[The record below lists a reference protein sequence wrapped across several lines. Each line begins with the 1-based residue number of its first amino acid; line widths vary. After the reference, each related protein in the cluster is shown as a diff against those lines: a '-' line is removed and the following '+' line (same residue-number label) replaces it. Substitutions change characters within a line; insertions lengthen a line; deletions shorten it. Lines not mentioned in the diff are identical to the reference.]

1 MSIKEDY
8 IAYISNSNNI
18 RKIPT
23 GISKLDN
30 IYGGG
35 LPTGFTIIGA
45 ETGLGKTTF
54 TLQLA
59 DTIAKEENVK
69 VLFFSLELSKYEL
82 LSKTLSRISYLDN
95 ELPNHTPNEF
105 ISNGVEDID
114 IYFNKYEEIQDNI
127 FLIDNVKDI
136 GGIIGNTIAFCKKY
150 ANDKVVVVIDYLQYI
165 KCDGNSD
172 KQNIDNITRELKN
185 ITSKYNVSIIAISSL
200 SRDGGKRNDLTSFK
214 ESGSI
219 EYTADYVIILKKK
232 VIEKGLAFD
241 NEDNIITLE
250 FLKHRFG
257 SKDSFDMK
265 YFGNFATFIQN

>member
-23 GISKLDN
+23 GISKLDY

-95 ELPNHTPNEF
+95 ELTNHTPNEF
-105 ISNGVEDID
+105 ISNEVENID
-114 IYFNKYEEIQDNI
+114 NYFSKYEEIQDNI

-165 KCDGNSD
+165 KCEGNSD

-232 VIEKGLAFD
+232 VVEKGLAFD

>member
-1 MSIKEDY
+1 MSLKDDY
-8 IAYISNSNNI
+8 IAYISNSNNV

-23 GISKLDN
+23 GMRKLDN

-35 LPTGFTIIGA
+35 LPTGFSIIGA

-82 LSKTLSRISYLDN
+82 LSKTLSRISYLNN
-95 ELPNHTPNEF
+95 ELTSHTPNEF
-105 ISNGVEDID
+105 ISNEVEDID
-114 IYFNKYEEIQDNI
+114 NYFSKYEEIQENI
-127 FLIDNVKDI
+127 FLIDNIKDI
-136 GGIIGNTIAFCKKY
+136 RGIIGNTKAFCNRYK
-150 ANDKVVVVIDYLQYI
+150 NDKVVVIIDYLQYI

-185 ITSKYNVSIIAISSL
+185 ITTDYNVSILAISSL

-232 VIEKGLAFD
+232 VVERSLAFD

-257 SKDSFDMK
+257 SKDSFEMT
-265 YFGNFATFIQN
+265 YLGNYATFVEN

>member
-95 ELPNHTPNEF
+95 ELSNHTPNEF
-105 ISNGVEDID
+105 IGNEVEDID
-114 IYFNKYEEIQDNI
+114 NYFNKYEEIQDNI
-127 FLIDNVKDI
+127 FLVDNVKDI

-165 KCDGNSD
+165 KCESNND

-232 VIEKGLAFD
+232 VVEKGLAFD

-257 SKDSFDMK
+257 NKDSFDMK
-265 YFGNFATFIQN
+265 YFGNFATFIEN

>member
-69 VLFFSLELSKYEL
+69 ILFFSLELSKYEL

-105 ISNGVEDID
+105 ISNGVEGID
-114 IYFNKYEEIQDNI
+114 NYFNKYEEIQDNI

-165 KCDGNSD
+165 KCEGNSD

-232 VIEKGLAFD
+232 VVEKGLAFD

>member
-23 GISKLDN
+23 GISKLDY

-59 DTIAKEENVK
+59 DTIAKEKNVK

-114 IYFNKYEEIQDNI
+114 NYFNKYEEIQDNI

-136 GGIIGNTIAFCKKY
+136 GGIIGNTIAFCRKY

-232 VIEKGLAFD
+232 VVEKGLAFD

>member
-23 GISKLDN
+23 GITKLDN

-82 LSKTLSRISYLDN
+82 LSKTLSRISYLDS
-95 ELPNHTPNEF
+95 ELTNHSPNEF

-114 IYFNKYEEIQDNI
+114 NYFNKYEEIQNNI

-165 KCDGNSD
+165 KCEGNSD

-232 VIEKGLAFD
+232 IVEKGLAFD

>member
-95 ELPNHTPNEF
+95 ELTNHTPNEF

>member
-1 MSIKEDY
+1 MSLKDDY
-8 IAYISNSNNI
+8 IAYISNSNNV

-23 GISKLDN
+23 GMRKLDN

-35 LPTGFTIIGA
+35 LPTGFSIIGA

-82 LSKTLSRISYLDN
+82 LSKTLSRISYLNN
-95 ELPNHTPNEF
+95 ELTSHTPNEF
-105 ISNGVEDID
+105 ISNEVEDID
-114 IYFNKYEEIQDNI
+114 NYFSKYEEIQENI
-127 FLIDNVKDI
+127 FLIDNIKDI
-136 GGIIGNTIAFCKKY
+136 RGIIGNTKAFCNRYK
-150 ANDKVVVVIDYLQYI
+150 NDKVVVIIDYLQYI
-165 KCDGNSD
+165 KYDGNSD

-185 ITSKYNVSIIAISSL
+185 ITTDYNVSILAISSL

-232 VIEKGLAFD
+232 VVEKGLAFD

>member
-1 MSIKEDY
+1 M
-8 IAYISNSNNI
+8 
-18 RKIPT
+18 
-23 GISKLDN
+23 
-30 IYGGG
+30 
-35 LPTGFTIIGA
+35 
-45 ETGLGKTTF
+45 
-54 TLQLA
+54 
-59 DTIAKEENVK
+59 
-69 VLFFSLELSKYEL
+69 
-82 LSKTLSRISYLDN
+82 
-95 ELPNHTPNEF
+95 
-105 ISNGVEDID
+105 
-114 IYFNKYEEIQDNI
+114 
-127 FLIDNVKDI
+127 IDNVKDI
-136 GGIIGNTIAFCKKY
+136 GGIIGNTIAFCRKY

-165 KCDGNSD
+165 KCESNND

-232 VIEKGLAFD
+232 VVEKGLAFD

>member
-82 LSKTLSRISYLDN
+82 LSKTLSRISYFDN

-105 ISNGVEDID
+105 ISNEVEDID
-114 IYFNKYEEIQDNI
+114 NYFNKYEEIQDNI

-165 KCDGNSD
+165 KCEGNSD

-232 VIEKGLAFD
+232 VVEKGLAFD

>member
-95 ELPNHTPNEF
+95 ELTNHTPNEF
-105 ISNGVEDID
+105 ISNEVEDID
-114 IYFNKYEEIQDNI
+114 NYFSKYEEIQDNI

-165 KCDGNSD
+165 KCEGNSD

-232 VIEKGLAFD
+232 VVEKGLAFD

>member
-1 MSIKEDY
+1 MSVIEEY
-8 IAYISNSNNI
+8 IAYISNGNNI

-23 GISKLDN
+23 AFNKLDN

-35 LPTGFTIIGA
+35 LPTGFSIIFA

-82 LSKTLSRISYLDN
+82 LSKTLSRISYLNN
-95 ELPNHTPNEF
+95 ELTNHTPNEF

-114 IYFNKYEEIQDNI
+114 NYFSKYEEIQDNI

-136 GGIIGNTIAFCKKY
+136 GGIIGNTVAFCRKY
-150 ANDKVVVVIDYLQYI
+150 SNDKVVVVIDYLQYI
-165 KCDGNSD
+165 KCESNND

-185 ITSKYNVSIIAISSL
+185 ITTKYNVSIIAISSL

-232 VIEKGLAFD
+232 IVERGLAFD

-257 SKDSFDMK
+257 SKDSFDMR
-265 YFGNFATFIQN
+265 YLGNYATFIEN

>member
-69 VLFFSLELSKYEL
+69 ILFFSLELSKYEL

-105 ISNGVEDID
+105 IGNEVEDID
-114 IYFNKYEEIQDNI
+114 NYFNKYEEIQDNI
-127 FLIDNVKDI
+127 FLVDNVKDL

-165 KCDGNSD
+165 KCESNND

-232 VIEKGLAFD
+232 VVEKGLAFD

>member
-1 MSIKEDY
+1 M
-8 IAYISNSNNI
+8 
-18 RKIPT
+18 
-23 GISKLDN
+23 
-30 IYGGG
+30 
-35 LPTGFTIIGA
+35 
-45 ETGLGKTTF
+45 
-54 TLQLA
+54 
-59 DTIAKEENVK
+59 
-69 VLFFSLELSKYEL
+69 
-82 LSKTLSRISYLDN
+82 
-95 ELPNHTPNEF
+95 
-105 ISNGVEDID
+105 
-114 IYFNKYEEIQDNI
+114 
-127 FLIDNVKDI
+127 KDI

-150 ANDKVVVVIDYLQYI
+150 ANDKVVIVIDYLQYI
-165 KCDGNSD
+165 KCEGNSD

-232 VIEKGLAFD
+232 IVEKGLAFD

>member
-82 LSKTLSRISYLDN
+82 LSKTLSRISYLDS
-95 ELPNHTPNEF
+95 ELTNHSPNEF

-114 IYFNKYEEIQDNI
+114 NYFNKYEEIQNNI

-165 KCDGNSD
+165 KCEGNSD

-232 VIEKGLAFD
+232 IVEKGRAFD

>member
-69 VLFFSLELSKYEL
+69 ILFFSLELSKYEL

-105 ISNGVEDID
+105 IGNEVEDID
-114 IYFNKYEEIQDNI
+114 NYFNKYEEIQDNI
-127 FLIDNVKDI
+127 FLVDNVKDI

-165 KCDGNSD
+165 KCESNND

-232 VIEKGLAFD
+232 VVEKGLAFD